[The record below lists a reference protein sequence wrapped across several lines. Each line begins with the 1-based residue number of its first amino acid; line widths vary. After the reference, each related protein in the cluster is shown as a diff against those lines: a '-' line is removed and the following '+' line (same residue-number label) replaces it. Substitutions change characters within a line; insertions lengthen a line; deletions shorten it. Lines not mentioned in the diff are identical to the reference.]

1 MSDVLILADVFENF
15 RDVCIENYNID
26 PAHHYTAPGVA
37 WDAALKMTKIE
48 LQLLSDYDMLLMIQ
62 KGIRGGI
69 SMISN
74 RYGTANNKYMNETHM
89 IQAKRLT
96 YIQYRDAN
104 TPYTH
109 GL

>member
-15 RDVCIENYNID
+15 RDVCNENYNHD
-26 PAHHYTAPGVA
+26 PAHHFTAPRLA

-48 LQLLSDYDMLLMIQ
+48 LELLSEYDMLLMIQ

-74 RYGTANNKYMNETHM
+74 RYGTANNKYMGDSYDPR
-89 IQAKRLT
+89 K
-96 YIQYRDAN
+96 
-104 TPYTH
+104 
-109 GL
+109 